1 MNTKD
6 LLVEILVEELPAIPF
21 LKEFPNIELKW
32 QQIVQKYNL
41 HSKPSLFYTPRR
53 IVIIDESFPEMSEQT
68 KEEFF
73 GPPIGIAYEGGDKNK
88 SLSKAGE
95 GFCKKCQIKPE
106 EVQVISKDGK
116 DILYHSR
123 QIKGVAAQD
132 VLANIVKEFIASLN
146 FGKSMRWGSLSESF
160 IRPIR
165 NICILFGAEHISI
178 SAYGMSGRAATKI
191 HTDISFEWMQ
201 INSIAQYLQVL
212 KDGYVIL
219 SAQERRNKILQEISQ
234 IQKEKNI
241 QVEIDEDLLSEV
253 VAITEYPKALYGE
266 FEKTFL
272 ELPKEVIITSM
283 KENQRYFATFSN
295 QTLHNGFIVVS
306 NATASKSEKIVL
318 GNQKV
323 LKARLSD
330 AMFFYH
336 NDLKNGL
343 DSSRLQ
349 EVAFVNELGSIA
361 DKVEREKKIG
371 LFLAQKYQ
379 NSLNLKNANAMVEE
393 AICIAKADL
402 LTEMVYEFPELQGLM
417 GYYYAQAEGRDTHI
431 SLAIKEQ
438 YLPNGEDSALPSNIF
453 SSIVALANKLD
464 TIFALFSV
472 GKLPTGSKDP
482 FALRRASSGVIKII
496 LDKNLPFDLHNDIVE
511 LFSVGNYKTSD
522 DKITATIEDFFIERL
537 EAIIAVNP
545 SILRSVLSTSER
557 DICSIVAK
565 SKALH
570 SFFEKSD
577 KEAFI
582 STFKRV
588 ANITKEMKDI
598 SSIDEELLK
607 IPEEIKLYECYQSI
621 THQSF
626 NNIDE
631 KIEAL
636 FSLKKP
642 LDDFFENVLVND
654 NDEKKRENRKNL
666 IFSIYQKFLEV
677 GDIKEIAF

>member
-41 HSKPSLFYTPRR
+41 NSKPSLFYTPRR

-73 GPPIGIAYEGGDKNK
+73 GPPIAIAYEGGDKNK

-116 DILYHSR
+116 ELLYHSK

-165 NICILFGAEHISI
+165 NICILFGAEHIPI

-201 INSIAQYLQVL
+201 ITSIAQYLQVL

-219 SAQERRNKILQEISQ
+219 SAQERRDKILQEISQ

-253 VAITEYPKALYGE
+253 IAITEYPKALYGE

-438 YLPNGEDSALPSNIF
+438 YLPSGEDSALPSNIF

-511 LFSVGNYKTSD
+511 LFSVGDYKTSD

-607 IPEEIKLYECYQSI
+607 IPEEIKLYECYYSI

-654 NDEKKRENRKNL
+654 SDEKKRENRKNL

>member
-41 HSKPSLFYTPRR
+41 NSKPSLFYTPRR

-73 GPPIGIAYEGGDKNK
+73 GPPIAIAYEGGDKNK

-116 DILYHSR
+116 ELLYHSK

-165 NICILFGAEHISI
+165 NICILFGAEHIPI

-191 HTDISFEWMQ
+191 HTDISFEWIQ
-201 INSIAQYLQVL
+201 ITSIAQYLQVL

-219 SAQERRNKILQEISQ
+219 SAQERRDKILQEISQ

-253 VAITEYPKALYGE
+253 IAITEYPKALYGE

-607 IPEEIKLYECYQSI
+607 IPEEIKLYECYHSI

-654 NDEKKRENRKNL
+654 SDEKKRENRKNL

>member
-41 HSKPSLFYTPRR
+41 NSKPSLFYTPRR
-53 IVIIDESFPEMSEQT
+53 IVIIDELFPVMSEQT

-73 GPPIGIAYEGGDKNK
+73 GPPIAIAYEGGDKNK

-106 EVQVISKDGK
+106 EVQVIFKDGK
-116 DILYHSR
+116 ELLYHSK

-165 NICILFGAEHISI
+165 NICILFGTEHIPI

-201 INSIAQYLQVL
+201 VTSIAQYLQVL

-219 SAQERRNKILQEISQ
+219 SPQERREKILQEISQ

-253 VAITEYPKALYGE
+253 IAITEYPKALYGE

-379 NSLNLKNANAMVEE
+379 NSINLKNANAMVEE

-607 IPEEIKLYECYQSI
+607 IPEEIKLYECYHSI

-654 NDEKKRENRKNL
+654 SDEKKRENRKNL

>member
-41 HSKPSLFYTPRR
+41 NSKPSLFYTPRR

-73 GPPIGIAYEGGDKNK
+73 GPPIAIAYEGGDKNK

-116 DILYHSR
+116 ELLYHSK

-165 NICILFGAEHISI
+165 NICILFGAEHIPI

-201 INSIAQYLQVL
+201 ITSIAQYLQVL

-219 SAQERRNKILQEISQ
+219 SAQERREKILQEISQ

-511 LFSVGNYKTSD
+511 LFSVGDYKTSD

-607 IPEEIKLYECYQSI
+607 IPEEIKLYECYYSI

-654 NDEKKRENRKNL
+654 SDEKKRENRKNL

>member
-41 HSKPSLFYTPRR
+41 NSKPSLFYTPRR

-73 GPPIGIAYEGGDKNK
+73 GPPIAIAYEGGDKNK

-116 DILYHSR
+116 ELLYHSK

-165 NICILFGAEHISI
+165 NICILFGAEHIPI

-191 HTDISFEWMQ
+191 HTDISFEWIQ
-201 INSIAQYLQVL
+201 ITSIAQYLQVL

-219 SAQERRNKILQEISQ
+219 SAQERRDKILQEISQ

-607 IPEEIKLYECYQSI
+607 IPEEIKLYECYHSI

-654 NDEKKRENRKNL
+654 SDEKKRENRKNL

>member
-1 MNTKD
+1 MDTKD

-41 HSKPSLFYTPRR
+41 NSKPSLFYTPRR
-53 IVIIDESFPEMSEQT
+53 IVIIDEVFPAMSKET

-73 GPPIGIAYEGGDKNK
+73 GPPIAIAYEGGDKNK

-95 GFCKKCQIKPE
+95 GFCKKCQIEPE

-116 DILYHSR
+116 DILYHSK

-132 VLANIVKEFIASLN
+132 VLANIVQEFIASLN

-165 NICILFGAEHISI
+165 NICILFGSEHIPI
-178 SAYGMSGRAATKI
+178 SAYGVNGRAATKI
-191 HTDISFEWMQ
+191 HTDISFEWKQ
-201 INSIAQYLQVL
+201 ITSISEYLQVL

-219 SAQERRNKILQEISQ
+219 SAQDRKNKILEEISQ

-241 QVEIDEDLLSEV
+241 QVEIDEDLLNEV
-253 VAITEYPKALYGE
+253 IAITEYPKALYGE
-266 FEKTFL
+266 FEKIFL

-295 QTLHNGFIVVS
+295 QALHNGFIVVS
-306 NATASKSEKIVL
+306 NATASKSEKIIL

-343 DSSRLQ
+343 DPSRLQ
-349 EVAFVNELGSIA
+349 EVAFVNELGSMA
-361 DKVEREKKIG
+361 DKVHREREIG

-379 NSLNLKNANAMVEE
+379 NLLNLPNANAMVEE
-393 AICIAKADL
+393 AISIAKADL

-464 TIFALFSV
+464 SIFALFSI

-496 LDKNLPFDLHNDIVE
+496 LDKNLSFDLHTDITE
-511 LFSVGNYKTSD
+511 LFSVGGYKIFD
-522 DKITATIEDFFIERL
+522 EKITAIIEDFFIERL

-545 SILRSVLSTSER
+545 SILRSVLCSSER

-588 ANITKEMKDI
+588 ANITKDMKDI
-598 SSIDEELLK
+598 SSIDESLLK
-607 IPEEIKLYECYQSI
+607 IPEEIKLYECYRSI
-621 THQSF
+621 AHQSF
-626 NNIDE
+626 NNIDQ

-654 NDEKKRENRKNL
+654 SDEKKRENRKNL

>member
-21 LKEFPNIELKW
+21 LKEFPNIEIKW
-32 QQIVQKYNL
+32 QQVVQKYNL
-41 HSKPSLFYTPRR
+41 NSKPSLFFTPRR
-53 IVIIDESFPEMSEQT
+53 IVIIDESFPTMTEQT

-73 GPPIGIAYEGGDKNK
+73 GPPMAIAYEGGDKNK

-95 GFCKKCQIKPE
+95 GFCKKCQITPE
-106 EVQVISKDGK
+106 EVQIISKDGK
-116 DILYHSR
+116 DILYYSK
-123 QIKGVAAQD
+123 QIKGVVAQD
-132 VLANIVKEFIASLN
+132 VLANIVKEFISSLN
-146 FGKSMRWGSLSESF
+146 FGKSMRWGSLTESF

-165 NICILFGAEHISI
+165 NICILFGSEHIPI
-178 SAYGMSGRAATKI
+178 SAYGINGRSATKI
-191 HTDISFEWMQ
+191 HTDISFEWVQ
-201 INSIAQYLQVL
+201 VASISQYLQIL

-219 SAQERRNKILQEISQ
+219 SAQDRREKILQEILQ

-241 QVEIDEDLLSEV
+241 QVEIDEDLLSEII
-253 VAITEYPKALYGE
+253 AITEYPKALYGE
-266 FEKTFL
+266 FEEKFL

-295 QTLHNGFIVVS
+295 QALHNSFIVVS
-306 NATASKSEKIVL
+306 NATASKSEKIIL

-330 AMFFYH
+330 AMFFYC

-343 DSSRLQ
+343 DPSRLQ

-371 LFLAQKYQ
+371 LFLTQKYH
-379 NSLNLKNANAMVEE
+379 NSLNLSNANAMIEE
-393 AICIAKADL
+393 AISIAKADL

-417 GYYYAQAEGRDTHI
+417 GYYYSQAEGRDTHV

-438 YLPNGEDSALPSNIF
+438 YLPDGEDSALPSNIF

-464 TIFALFSV
+464 TVFALFSV

-496 LDKNLPFDLHNDIVE
+496 LDKKLPFDLHTDIAD
-511 LFSVGNYKTSD
+511 LFSAGHYKIFD
-522 DKITATIEDFFIERL
+522 DKMTATIEAFFIERL
-537 EAIIAVNP
+537 ESIIAVNP

-577 KEAFI
+577 KEAFV

-588 ANITKEMKDI
+588 ANITKDMKDI
-598 SSIDEELLK
+598 SSIDESLLK
-607 IPEEIKLYECYQSI
+607 IPEEIKLYRCYHSI
-621 THQSF
+621 THESF
-626 NNIDE
+626 HSINE

-642 LDDFFENVLVND
+642 LDDFFDNVLVND
-654 NDEKKRENRKNL
+654 SDEKKRENRKNL

>member
-32 QQIVQKYNL
+32 QQIVQKYNF

-53 IVIIDESFPEMSEQT
+53 IVIIDESFPVMSEQT

-73 GPPIGIAYEGGDKNK
+73 GPPVAIAYEEGDKNK

-95 GFCKKCQIKPE
+95 SFCKKCQIAATE
-106 EVQVISKDGK
+106 IQIISKDGK
-116 DILYHSR
+116 DILYYSK
-123 QIKGVAAQD
+123 QIKGVVAQD
-132 VLANIVKEFIASLN
+132 ILANIVKEFIASLN
-146 FGKSMRWGSLSESF
+146 FGKSMRWGSLTESF

-165 NICILFGAEHISI
+165 NICILFGNEHIPI
-178 SAYGMSGRAATKI
+178 SAYGLDGKPVTKI
-191 HTDISFEWMQ
+191 HTDLSFEWIQ
-201 INSIAQYLQVL
+201 IHSISEYLQVL

-219 SAQERRNKILQEISQ
+219 SAQDRRDKILQEISQ

-241 QVEIDEDLLSEV
+241 QVEIDEDLLSEII
-253 VAITEYPKALYGE
+253 AITEYPKALYGE
-266 FEKTFL
+266 FEKLFL

-295 QTLHNGFIVVS
+295 QALHNGFIVVS
-306 NATASKSEKIVL
+306 NATASKSEKIIL

-330 AMFFYH
+330 AMFFYR

-343 DSSRLQ
+343 DPSRLQ

-379 NSLNLKNANAMVEE
+379 NSLNLSNAEAMIEE
-393 AICIAKADL
+393 AISLAKADL

-417 GYYYAQAEGRDTHI
+417 GYYYSQSEGRDTHI

-438 YLPNGEDSALPSNIF
+438 YLPNGEDSELPSNIF

-464 TIFALFSV
+464 TIFSLFSV

-496 LDKNLPFDLHNDIVE
+496 LDKNLPFDLHTDIVE
-511 LFSVGNYKTSD
+511 LFSAGNYKIFD
-522 DKITATIEDFFIERL
+522 DKIISTIEAFFIERL

-545 SILRSVLSTSER
+545 SILRSVLFTSDR
-557 DICSIVAK
+557 DICSIAAK

-570 SFFEKSD
+570 SFFEKSN

-588 ANITKEMKDI
+588 ANITKDMKGI
-598 SSIDEELLK
+598 SSIDEKLLK
-607 IPEEIKLYECYQSI
+607 IPQEIKLYECYDSI

-626 NNIDE
+626 HNINE

-654 NDEKKRENRKNL
+654 SDEKKRENRKNL

>member
-41 HSKPSLFYTPRR
+41 NSKPSLFYTPRR
-53 IVIIDESFPEMSEQT
+53 IVIIDESFPVMSEQT

-73 GPPIGIAYEGGDKNK
+73 GPPIAIAYEGGDKNK

-116 DILYHSR
+116 ELLYHSK

-165 NICILFGAEHISI
+165 NICILFGAEHIPI
-178 SAYGMSGRAATKI
+178 SAYGMSGRATTKI

-201 INSIAQYLQVL
+201 ITSIAQYLQVL

-219 SAQERRNKILQEISQ
+219 SAQERRDKILQEISQ

-253 VAITEYPKALYGE
+253 IAITEYPKALYGE

-283 KENQRYFATFSN
+283 KENQRYFATFLN

-336 NDLKNGL
+336 NDLKNGV

-621 THQSF
+621 THQNF

-654 NDEKKRENRKNL
+654 SDEKKRENRKNL

>member
-21 LKEFPNIELKW
+21 LKEFPNIKAKW

-41 HSKPSLFYTPRR
+41 NSNPSLFYTPRR
-53 IVIIDESFPEMSEQT
+53 IVIIDESFPMMTQER

-73 GPPIGIAYEGGDKNK
+73 GPPIAIAYEGGDKNK
-88 SLSKAGE
+88 PLSKAGE
-95 GFCKKCQIKPE
+95 GFCKKCEISPK
-106 EVQVISKDGK
+106 EVQIISKDGK
-116 DILYHSR
+116 DVLYHCK
-123 QIKGVAAQD
+123 QIKGVVAQD
-132 VLANIVKEFIASLN
+132 ILPNIVQEFILSLN
-146 FGKSMRWGSLSESF
+146 FGKSMRWGSLTESF

-165 NICILFGAEHISI
+165 NICILFGNEHIAI
-178 SAYGMSGRAATKI
+178 SAYGINGKPATKI
-191 HTDISFEWMQ
+191 HTDISFEWIQ
-201 INSIAQYLQVL
+201 IDSISQYLQVL

-219 SAQERRNKILQEISQ
+219 CAQDRRDKILQEISQ

-241 QVEIDEDLLSEV
+241 QVEIDEELLSEII
-253 VAITEYPKALYGE
+253 AITEYPKALYGE

-295 QTLHNGFIVVS
+295 QALHNGFIVVS
-306 NATASKSEKIVL
+306 NATASKSEKIIL

-343 DSSRLQ
+343 DPSRLK

-379 NSLNLKNANAMVEE
+379 NSLNLSDANTMVEE
-393 AICIAKADL
+393 AISIAKADL

-438 YLPNGEDSALPSNIF
+438 YLPNGEDSALPSSIF

-496 LDKNLPFDLHNDIVE
+496 LDKNLPFDLHTDITE
-511 LFSVGNYKTSD
+511 LFSAGNYKVFD
-522 DKITATIEDFFIERL
+522 NKITATIEEFFIERL

-545 SILRSVLSTSER
+545 SILRSVLCSSER

-588 ANITKEMKDI
+588 ANITKDMKNV
-598 SSIDEELLK
+598 SSIDESLLK
-607 IPEEIKLYECYQSI
+607 IPEEIKLYECYHSI
-621 THQSF
+621 AHQSF

-654 NDEKKRENRKNL
+654 SDEKKRENRKNL

>member
-21 LKEFPNIELKW
+21 LKEFPNIKAKW

-41 HSKPSLFYTPRR
+41 NSNPSLFYTPRR
-53 IVIIDESFPEMSEQT
+53 IVIIDEAFPAMSEQT

-73 GPPIGIAYEGGDKNK
+73 GPPVAIAYEEGDRNK

-95 GFCKKCQIKPE
+95 GFCKKCQIAAQ
-106 EVQVISKDGK
+106 EVQIISKDGK
-116 DILYHSR
+116 DVLYYAKEIAGVLSR
-123 QIKGVAAQD
+123 EI
-132 VLANIVKEFIASLN
+132 LANMVQEFILSLN
-146 FGKSMRWGSLSESF
+146 FGKSMRWGSLAESF

-165 NICILFGAEHISI
+165 NICILFGNEHIPI
-178 SAYGMSGRAATKI
+178 SAYGIDGKPATKI
-191 HTDISFEWMQ
+191 HTDISFDWIE
-201 INSIAQYLQVL
+201 ISSISEYLQVL

-219 SAQERRNKILQEISQ
+219 SAQDRKDKICQEIAQ
-234 IQKEKNI
+234 IQIEKNI

-266 FEKTFL
+266 FEKSFL

-295 QTLHNGFIVVS
+295 NALHNGFIVVS
-306 NATASKSEKIVL
+306 NATASKNHKIIL

-343 DSSRLQ
+343 NPKRLQ
-349 EVAFVNELGSIA
+349 EVAFVNELGSMA
-361 DKVEREKKIG
+361 DKVERERKIG
-371 LFLAQKYQ
+371 LFLAKKYQ
-379 NSLNLKNANAMVEE
+379 NFLDMKNAEAMVEE
-393 AICIAKADL
+393 AITLAKADL

-417 GYYYAQAEGRDTHI
+417 GYYYAQAEGKDAHI
-431 SLAIKEQ
+431 SLALKEQ
-438 YLPNGEDSALPSNIF
+438 YLPTGEDSALPSNVF

-464 TIFALFSV
+464 SIFALFSV

-482 FALRRASSGVIKII
+482 FALRRASSGVIKI
-496 LDKNLPFDLHNDIVE
+496 LLEKNLPFDLHQDITE
-511 LFSVGNYKTSD
+511 LFLAGDYKTSD
-522 DKITATIEDFFIERL
+522 KGLIATIEEFFIERL
-537 EAIIAVNP
+537 EGIIAVNP
-545 SILRSVLSTSER
+545 SILRSVLCSAER
-557 DICSIVAK
+557 DICAIVAK

-570 SFFEKSD
+570 NFFERSE

-588 ANITKEMKDI
+588 ANITKDMQKATDI
-598 SSIDEELLK
+598 SPSLLK
-607 IPEEIKLYECYQSI
+607 IPQEIELYQCYHHI
-621 THQSF
+621 TCQSF
-626 NNIDE
+626 GSIDE

-654 NDEKKRENRKNL
+654 SDEKNRENRKNL

>member
-41 HSKPSLFYTPRR
+41 NSKPSLFYTPRR
-53 IVIIDESFPEMSEQT
+53 IVIIDESFPVMSEQT

-73 GPPIGIAYEGGDKNK
+73 GPPIAIAYEGGDKNK

-95 GFCKKCQIKPE
+95 GFCKKCQIEPQ

-116 DILYHSR
+116 ELLYHSK

-165 NICILFGAEHISI
+165 NICILFGAEHIPI

-201 INSIAQYLQVL
+201 ITSIAQYLQVL

-219 SAQERRNKILQEISQ
+219 SAQERRDKILQEISQ

-453 SSIVALANKLD
+453 SSIVALANKID

-511 LFSVGNYKTSD
+511 LFSVGSYKISD

-654 NDEKKRENRKNL
+654 SDEKKRENRKNL